1 MVNASQLNFRRS
13 LRNALVG
20 DLVTRK
26 QHEAYENVSVIN
38 RQINSTQRYILILL
52 TSLLAPIAISFLN
65 LDLFLP
71 AAVALA
77 LVGTLLFDIYRL
89 TFTRNPVISPAV
101 PLLTAFPLILIL
113 ISNGYDHGIFLLYPL
128 LAALPGVIR
137 TTLGV
142 LMGLFSLIAL
152 SPMLYLMYESV
163 IAIIIVVSM
172 AQTLLVSWWL
182 MNLVN
187 RRDIEHVKLIMR
199 DPLTQAFNRRYL
211 ELEMLSAH
219 NRLLNTGELS
229 TLILFDVDN
238 FKKVN
243 DKLGHPEG
251 DTALKELVKLIKS
264 KIRRTDA
271 LCRLGGDEFALL
283 ITDSVDNIGPRIAE
297 KLREA
302 ISSATIISDC
312 QVTIS
317 AGVCEN
323 QGTASAMHWFQKA
336 DEGLY
341 RAKRGG
347 RNRIEV
353 S

>member
-1 MVNASQLNFRRS
+1 MINVSPLNFKRS

-20 DLVTRK
+20 DLVTPTT
-26 QHEAYENVSVIN
+26 HEAHESSSAIN
-38 RQINSTQRYILILL
+38 RQINSTQLYILILL
-52 TSLLAPIAISFLN
+52 TSLLTPIAISFLN

-71 AAVALA
+71 AAVALG
-77 LVGTLLFDIYRL
+77 LGGTLLFDIYRL
-89 TFTRNPVISPAV
+89 TFARNPVLSPAV
-101 PLLTAFPLILIL
+101 PLLMAFPLILIL

-128 LAALPGVIR
+128 LASLPGVIR
-137 TTLGV
+137 TNLGV
-142 LMGLFSLIAL
+142 LMGLFCLLAL
-152 SPMLYLMYESV
+152 SPMIYLRYEQV

-172 AQTLLVSWWL
+172 GQTLLVSWWL

-187 RRDIEHVKLIMR
+187 RRGIEHVKLIMR
-199 DPLTQAFNRRYL
+199 DPLTQAYNRRHL
-211 ELEMLSAH
+211 ELELLNAH
-219 NRLLNTGELS
+219 NRFLNTDKLS

-251 DTALKELVKLIKS
+251 DAALRELVKLIKS
-264 KIRRTDA
+264 KIRRTDS

-283 ITDSVDNIGPRIAE
+283 ITDPVDNIGPRIAE

-302 ISSATIISDC
+302 VSSASIISDY

-317 AGVCEN
+317 AGVCDN
-323 QGTASAMHWFQKA
+323 KGTKNAMHWFQKT
-336 DEGLY
+336 DECLY

-353 S
+353 P